1 LLPLLKG
8 RTRTG
13 RRRRNHILIAL
24 GAGLSF
30 ALIAVFLQPFATIE
44 WRLSDQLFLPASP
57 SPNIVIAAIDD
68 ESLATYGRWEGW
80 PRSLHAQAIEN
91 LSQAEAMVIGFD
103 VIFSEES
110 ADDPILAQAMT
121 EAGNVV
127 TVVALPADGTQ
138 PVSPLDSELTYQ
150 RFLFP
155 TENISAASAAIGHT
169 NTPPDGDGVIRSL
182 PLVVSDS
189 AGERYPTLALAVLY
203 TFFGKLLPDDYET
216 TDGALHLL
224 GRDIP
229 VDGKKQMRINFVDK
243 PGSFTRLSYTDV
255 IEGNFDPEV
264 VRHKMVL
271 VGMTAT
277 GMSDSW
283 ITPISAEKMYGVEI
297 YANAMDTIL
306 RQRFLVE
313 TGWPTTLLI
322 ILFFVGVT
330 GIALPLM
337 RLLRGGLLTGGL
349 FVVYLVGVFFAFDSG
364 YILNILYPLM
374 ALPLV
379 YVTAALCRVASAQA
393 ERRQMRELFGRYVS
407 PQVAG
412 EILRLD
418 DRGELKLS
426 GELRDV
432 TALFAD
438 IRGFTQLSEQMHPEA
453 TVSMLNTYLRAVI
466 EQVLAN
472 QGMINKFA
480 GDNILAVW
488 NAPQDQPHHARLAVK
503 AALESQEAILQI
515 HKDNPSLPK
524 VELGIGINS
533 GEAMAGNMG
542 SEGRTEYTVIGD
554 AINVASRLC
563 SGAPGSCI
571 WIGPHT
577 YEQVKDMVEVEELE
591 PQYFKGKAEPVA
603 VYRVLGLRHQGG
615 SDE

>member
-1 LLPLLKG
+1 LLSLLKG

-13 RRRRNHILIAL
+13 RRRRNHIIIAL
-24 GAGLSF
+24 GVGLSF

-44 WRLSDQLFLPASP
+44 WRLSDQLFLPTSP

-68 ESLATYGRWEGW
+68 ESLAAHGRWAEW

-103 VIFSEES
+103 VIFADES
-110 ADDPILAQAMT
+110 TDDPILAQAMN

-127 TVVALPADGTQ
+127 LPVVGVQ
-138 PVSPLDSELTYQ
+138 PVSPLDSEITYQ
-150 RFLFP
+150 QFLL
-155 TENISAASAAIGHT
+155 TTKTISAASAAMGHA
-169 NTPPDGDGVIRSL
+169 NMAPDGDGVMRDL

-189 AGERYPTLALAVLY
+189 TGERYPAFVVAVLY
-203 TFFGKLLPDDYET
+203 TFFSKPLPADYEAI
-216 TDGALHLL
+216 DGTLHLL
-224 GRDIP
+224 DRDIP
-229 VDGKKQMRINFVDK
+229 VDGKKQMRINFADK
-243 PGSFTRLSYTDV
+243 PGSFTHLSYADV
-255 IEGNFDPEV
+255 IEGNFDPNV

-277 GMSDSW
+277 GEPDSW
-283 ITPISAEKMYGVEI
+283 VTPISAEKMYGVEI

-322 ILFFVGVT
+322 TLFFVGVT

-337 RLLRGGLLTGGL
+337 RLRWGGLLTGGL
-349 FVVYLVGVFFAFDSG
+349 FVCYLVGVFFAFDSG
-364 YILNILYPLM
+364 YILNILYPLI

-379 YVTAALCRVASAQA
+379 YVTVALCRVVSVQA
-393 ERRQMRELFGRYVS
+393 DRREVRELFGRYVS

-412 EILRLD
+412 EIIRLD

-426 GELRDV
+426 GEVREV

-438 IRGFTQLSEQMHPEA
+438 VRGFTQLSEQMHPEA
-453 TVSMLNTYLRAVI
+453 TVNMLNTYLRAVI
-466 EQVLAN
+466 DQVLAN

-480 GDNILAVW
+480 GDNLLAIW
-488 NAPQDQPHHARLAVK
+488 NAPQDQPHHAQLAVK
-503 AALESQEAILQI
+503 AALESQEAIQQI
-515 HKDNPSLPK
+515 HKSNPSLPL

-554 AINVASRLC
+554 TINVASRLC
-563 SGAPGSCI
+563 SSAPGSHI

-603 VYRVLGLRHQGG
+603 VYRVLRLRHQGG